1 MDNGQI
7 AESGTHDELIVNGGI
22 YHGLWAVQTGKRL

>member
-1 MDNGQI
+1 MDDGQI
-7 AESGTHDELIVNGGI
+7 AESGTHDQLIANSVI